1 MSNPQQTS
9 THHSV
14 LKFLALALLSALVFS
29 GCGAGKGSSSPDS
42 TSTSSTLPAAANP
55 TADRRPIDPNNKVVA
70 GTKYAVVNAFA
81 SGTAVMDGNFADPFV
96 LLVDGKVKGGT
107 GYAYAT
113 NVDNLNIPVGK
124 IDVDSQVGEMLGDA
138 LPTLPSWTKPDS
150 VWAPSVYQR
159 SDNTYVMYYTTELVS
174 AGRQCVSVATSN
186 NPGGPFV
193 DTSSAP
199 FVCPLSLGGAIDAS
213 MVVVNGSPYLI
224 YKSDGNCCK
233 IKTTIWSQPLSSDW
247 LSVTGTPTALIKN
260 DQAWEADVVEAPEM
274 FAVSGQLWLFYS
286 GNDWNTPNY
295 GIGFAKCQSV
305 TGPCTK
311 PTTAPLFDSTNDAV
325 GTGGASFTIHA
336 GTEVGMAYH
345 AWTPGQIN
353 TLNAERRLYAR
364 TIDFSS
370 GLPVPLPYS

>member
-1 MSNPQQTS
+1 MSKHRQKNTR
-9 THHSV
+9 HSV
-14 LKFLALALLSALVFS
+14 LKFLALALLSALIFS
-29 GCGAGKGSSSPDS
+29 GCGAKKGSSSAD
-42 TSTSSTLPAAANP
+42 TTLPAAANSA
-55 TADRRPIDPNNKVVA
+55 ADRRPIDPNNKVVA
-70 GTKYAVVNAFA
+70 GTKYAVVTAF
-81 SGTAVMDGNFADPFV
+81 SKGLPVMPGNFADPFV

-124 IDVDSQVGEMLGDA
+124 IDVDTQVGEMLGDA

-174 AGRQCVSVATSN
+174 AGRQCVSVATSS

-224 YKSDGNCCK
+224 YKSDGNCCR
-233 IKTTIWSQPLSSDW
+233 ITTTIWSQPLSSDW
-247 LSVTGTPTALIKN
+247 LSVTGTPTALITN

-311 PTTAPLFDSTNDAV
+311 PTTAPLFANTNEAV
-325 GTGGASFTIHA
+325 GTGGAAFTIHA
-336 GTEVGMAYH
+336 GTDVGMAYH
-345 AWTPGQIN
+345 GWTAGQQI
-353 TLNAERRLYAR
+353 TFNADRQLYAR